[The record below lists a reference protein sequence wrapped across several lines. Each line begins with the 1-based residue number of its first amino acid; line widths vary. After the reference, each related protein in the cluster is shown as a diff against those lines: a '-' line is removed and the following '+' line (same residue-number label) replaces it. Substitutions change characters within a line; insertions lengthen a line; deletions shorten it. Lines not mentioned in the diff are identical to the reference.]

1 MYQRTLRSCIA
12 ANGIGVHSGSPVKI
26 WINPAPA
33 NTGIVFR
40 RRINGVLK
48 SIPASVDH
56 VIDTRLSTCLGL
68 EDVKIGMVEH
78 LLSAIAGLGI
88 DNLFIDIEDDEL
100 PIMDGSAAPYIFLL
114 QSAGIKEQ
122 CEAEKV
128 FLVVKKKIQVGNEK
142 QYCSIEPH
150 NGFRVEFKIEF
161 DHPSFNAE
169 NQTAIFDFSST
180 TYLTSLCRAR
190 TFGFEKDRELYKKQN
205 LALGSSLDN
214 AVVLSENSIMN
225 DRGLRYY
232 DEFVRHKILDAIG
245 DCYLLGNPIIG
256 HFKGFKSGHT
266 LNNQLL
272 NALLA
277 DKDSYELTTNV
288 DVALYQEPDN
298 IVSPQ
303 VVSHL
308 QSESIKSQHE
318 VEA

>member
-1 MYQRTLRSCIA
+1 MYQRTLRSCIE

-26 WINPAPA
+26 WINPAPV
-33 NTGIVFR
+33 NTGIIFR
-40 RRINGVLK
+40 HKTKNGEIKIV
-48 SIPASVDH
+48 PASVAH
-56 VIDTRLSTCLGL
+56 VIDTRLSTCLGID
-68 EDVKIGMVEH
+68 DVKIGMVEH

-88 DNLFIDIEDDEL
+88 DNLYIDIEHEEL
-100 PIMDGSAAPYIFLL
+100 PIMDGSASPYIFLL

-122 CEAEKV
+122 KEAEKV
-128 FLVVKKKIQVGNEK
+128 FFVVKKKILVGDSD

-161 DHPSFNAE
+161 DHPLFNAD

-190 TFGFEKDRELYKKQN
+190 TFGFEKDHELYQKQN

-214 AVVLSENSIMN
+214 AVVLGENSIMN

-245 DCYLLGNPIIG
+245 DCYLLGYPIIG

-272 NALLA
+272 NALLS
-277 DKDSYELTTNV
+277 DKDAFELTT
-288 DVALYQEPDN
+288 DIDMSLYQEPDH
-298 IVSPQ
+298 IIPTS
-303 VVSHL
+303 
-308 QSESIKSQHE
+308 
-318 VEA
+318 VEQTPLEETAV

>member
-26 WINPAPA
+26 WLNPAPI

-40 RRINGVLK
+40 RLVESELK
-48 SIPASVDH
+48 CIPARVEH
-56 VIDTRLSTCLGL
+56 VIDTRLSTCLGTN
-68 EDVKIGMVEH
+68 DVKIGMVEH

-88 DNLFIDIEDDEL
+88 DNLYIDIEDDEL

-122 CEAEKV
+122 PEAEKV
-128 FLVVKKKIQVGNEK
+128 FMVVKKKIHVGNDS

-161 DHPSFNAE
+161 DHPLFNAE

-190 TFGFEKDRELYKKQN
+190 TFGFEKDRELYIKQN

-214 AVVLSENSIMN
+214 AVVLGENSIMN

-245 DCYLLGNPIIG
+245 DCYLLGYPIIG

-272 NALLA
+272 KALLA
-277 DKDSYELTTNV
+277 DKDAFELTT
-288 DVALYQEPDN
+288 DVNIPLYQDEQDHIITPT
-298 IVSPQ
+298 
-303 VVSHL
+303 
-308 QSESIKSQHE
+308 QSSAALRQIN
-318 VEA
+318 V

>member
-48 SIPASVDH
+48 NIPASVEH

-68 EDVKIGMVEH
+68 DDVKIGMVEH

-88 DNLFIDIEDDEL
+88 DNLLIDIEDDEL

-128 FLVVKKKIQVGNEK
+128 FLVIKKKIQVGNEK

-245 DCYLLGNPIIG
+245 DCYLLGYPIIG

-272 NALLA
+272 NSLLA

-298 IVSPQ
+298 IVTPQ
-303 VVSHL
+303 VASHL
-308 QSESIKSQHE
+308 QSTSIKDQHE
-318 VEA
+318 VEV

>member
-26 WINPAPA
+26 WINRAPV

-40 RRINGVLK
+40 RIEEGKIK
-48 SIPASVDH
+48 STIPASIEH
-56 VIDTRLSTCLGL
+56 VIDTRLSTCLGKN
-68 EDVKIGMVEH
+68 DIKIGMVEH

-88 DNLFIDIEDDEL
+88 DNLYIDIEDDEL

-122 CEAEKV
+122 KEAEKV
-128 FLVVKKKIQVGNEK
+128 FLVVKKKVQVGNDD

-161 DHPSFNAE
+161 DHPLFNAD

-190 TFGFEKDRELYKKQN
+190 TFGFEKDRELYVKQN

-214 AVVLSENSIMN
+214 AVVLGENSIMN

-245 DCYLLGNPIIG
+245 DCYLLGYPIIG

-277 DKDSYELTTNV
+277 DKDAFELTSNV
-288 DVALYQEPDN
+288 DVSLYQ
-298 IVSPQ
+298 
-303 VVSHL
+303 
-308 QSESIKSQHE
+308 
-318 VEA
+318 

>member
-26 WINPAPA
+26 WINRAPV

-40 RRINGVLK
+40 RIEEGKIK
-48 SIPASVDH
+48 STIPASIEH
-56 VIDTRLSTCLGL
+56 VIDTRLSTCLGKN
-68 EDVKIGMVEH
+68 DIKIGMVEH

-88 DNLFIDIEDDEL
+88 DNLYIDIEDDEL

-122 CEAEKV
+122 KEAEKV
-128 FLVVKKKIQVGNEK
+128 FLVVKKKVQVGNDD

-161 DHPSFNAE
+161 DHPLFNAD

-190 TFGFEKDRELYKKQN
+190 TFGFEKDRELYVKQN

-214 AVVLSENSIMN
+214 AVVLGENSIMN

-245 DCYLLGNPIIG
+245 DCYLLGYPIIG

-277 DKDSYELTTNV
+277 DKDAFELTSNV
-288 DVALYQEPDN
+288 DVSLYQEPDQ
-298 IVSPQ
+298 IITPSIAKEVLERD
-303 VVSHL
+303 VV
-308 QSESIKSQHE
+308 
-318 VEA
+318 